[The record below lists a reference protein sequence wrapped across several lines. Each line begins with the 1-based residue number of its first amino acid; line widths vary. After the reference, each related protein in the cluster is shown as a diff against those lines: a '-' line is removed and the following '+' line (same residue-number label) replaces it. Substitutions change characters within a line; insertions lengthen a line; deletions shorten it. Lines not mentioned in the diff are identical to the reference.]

1 MGRSL
6 YFKYS
11 QVPHYEGHVLPQ
23 IITNIN
29 NFKVGDKFKIKVKD
43 YEVLHPDDNELYI
56 PLTRTPSSYGYYP
69 IPICSEHVY
78 VVDNINDE
86 PGLLNEKAL
95 RSISFNVI
103 SSDIEYFKTHRLIT
117 DGTIRECE
125 GLGINYVIEE
135 LQLI

>member
-11 QVPHYEGHVLPQ
+11 QVPHYYGNVQPQ
-23 IITNIN
+23 IITNIYN
-29 NFKVGDKFKIKVKD
+29 LKVGDKFKIKIKD
-43 YEVLHPDDNELYI
+43 YEVLNPDDNELYV
-56 PLTRTPSSYGYYP
+56 PLTRTPSSYGYSP
-69 IPICSEHVY
+69 MPICSHYEY
-78 VVDNINDE
+78 IVDNINDE
-86 PGLLNEKAL
+86 PSLLDQKGL

-103 SSDIEYFKTHRLIT
+103 SDDIEYFKTYRLIT

-135 LQLI
+135 IQLI